1 MQFPP
6 VAARDQERL
15 LVSQAYGIFGTGY
28 GWTLSYKPRAVQTS
42 QHGDWTAISPAGVAF
57 RSKVRLQKYL
67 KLGATTSQPTA
78 QVSAA
83 PQVGQTIE
91 VHWPG
96 DDAWFPGRIAQRR
109 HSTADHDALLHYVV
123 YDDGQQMW
131 HNLAVEQWR
140 LTEQTSAP
148 AAAHATIGAIL

>member
-1 MQFPP
+1 M
-6 VAARDQERL
+6 
-15 LVSQAYGIFGTGY
+15 
-28 GWTLSYKPRAVQTS
+28 
-42 QHGDWTAISPAGVAF
+42 
-57 RSKVRLQKYL
+57 
-67 KLGATTSQPTA
+67 
-78 QVSAA
+78 
-83 PQVGQTIE
+83 GQTIE

-148 AAAHATIGAIL
+148 AAAHATIGAILQNRKYGETTRCMRAHYKNCREGYHLAMLTVQWIWSEDGCPSTL